1 MKKSLVL
8 GVIFS
13 FLTISWSCHTKPNH
27 KKEVPILCYHNIK
40 NFSDKA
46 SPDVKAYTTTPKRFA
61 EQMKALYDNGYQTIS
76 PDELYRYLIHN
87 VPLPPKPILITFDDT
102 RAEQFTLA
110 VAEMN
115 KSAECLN

>member
-40 NFSDKA
+40 NFSAKA
-46 SPDVKAYTTTPKRFA
+46 RPEVKAYTTTPKRFA

-87 VPLPPKPILITFDDT
+87 APLPTKPILITFDDT
-102 RAEQFTLA
+102 RSEQFT
-110 VAEMN
+110 
-115 KSAECLN
+115 